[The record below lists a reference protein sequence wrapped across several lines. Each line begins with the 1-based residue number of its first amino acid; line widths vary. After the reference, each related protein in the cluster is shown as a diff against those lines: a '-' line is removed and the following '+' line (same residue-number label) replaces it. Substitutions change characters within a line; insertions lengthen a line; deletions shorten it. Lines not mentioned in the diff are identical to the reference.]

1 MRHYNMC
8 ATSRVIIY
16 QKGHQK
22 FVDARIAT
30 NQVMELENFQ
40 TNFIEAN
47 YHRTMNAIVN
57 QEGIAVDT
65 LSCVVN
71 QGRLVKIQILQNCRI
86 QP

>member
-8 ATSRVIIY
+8 TTSRVIIY

-40 TNFIEAN
+40 TNFVEAN
-47 YHRTMNAIVN
+47 CHRTTTAIVN
-57 QEGIAVDT
+57 PEGIAVGT
-65 LSCVVN
+65 LSRVVK
-71 QGRLVKIQILQNCRI
+71 QGRIVKIRALQL
-86 QP
+86 